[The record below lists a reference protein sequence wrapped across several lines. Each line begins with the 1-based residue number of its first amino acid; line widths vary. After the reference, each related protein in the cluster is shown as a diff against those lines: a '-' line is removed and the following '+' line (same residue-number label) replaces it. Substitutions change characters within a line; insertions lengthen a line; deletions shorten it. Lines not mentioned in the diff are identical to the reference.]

1 MQNMCKKMDEK
12 ENKNQDLKDLKP
24 TFRGKKIERSH
35 KTIVQDKLNMVDEDK
50 AKGQSKKNDK
60 EEIEMIERQNNEKI
74 RRKLE
79 LKEKIEK
86 DGLKSREIVN
96 KRMEK

>member
-1 MQNMCKKMDEK
+1 
-12 ENKNQDLKDLKP
+12 
-24 TFRGKKIERSH
+24 
-35 KTIVQDKLNMVDEDK
+35 MVDEDK